1 MKWSYPKPRELSQ
14 ICSNLAD
21 QKRGVCA
28 IRVILRSD
36 KEKNSR
42 ISASNCSTPTFWF
55 TFRRNF
61 CGFSPTVQ
69 FLHFCFLSGQHI
81 KRSPAFMASL
91 WWSKR
96 HIRMPLL
103 SFTYKCMFFLQI
115 WSQKLTFWEK
125 QSTQALPN
133 KRERRLKRK
142 VWNKKWNTSP
152 AKLYPHILIKRLNN
166 GWPKK
171 HKRERKNSKEAT
183 CWCRANWS
191 AAHRLS
197 KASGN
202 VKSTTDLSLS
212 PLMWSNSGSFPRGG
226 QRKRRRESEW
236 ELWCAIGSRPPAA
249 YPSSEHKTT
258 CCLSSF
264 LSLPRREGKE
274 EEWAEEE
281 RVAGQTVRG
290 KGSKGPG
297 CPGEG
302 NPLLQQCPP
311 STVRLWARPRRGAL
325 GGQCHGQKWLEQP
338 CPWQSSWVQGI
349 EAWD

>member
-55 TFRRNF
+55 TFCRNF

-91 WWSKR
+91 WWSKW

-166 GWPKK
+166 GWPKNIK
-171 HKRERKNSKEAT
+171 ERGKIQKR
-183 CWCRANWS
+183 
-191 AAHRLS
+191 
-197 KASGN
+197 
-202 VKSTTDLSLS
+202 
-212 PLMWSNSGSFPRGG
+212 PLAG
-226 QRKRRRESEW
+226 
-236 ELWCAIGSRPPAA
+236 
-249 YPSSEHKTT
+249 
-258 CCLSSF
+258 
-264 LSLPRREGKE
+264 
-274 EEWAEEE
+274 
-281 RVAGQTVRG
+281 AGQTDQLHIDCQKLVG
-290 KGSKGPG
+290 MSKA
-297 CPGEG
+297 
-302 NPLLQQCPP
+302 PLISLFLP
-311 STVRLWARPRRGAL
+311 
-325 GGQCHGQKWLEQP
+325 
-338 CPWQSSWVQGI
+338 
-349 EAWD
+349 